1 MTLYLTTV
9 PDTLDDV
16 ENEFKKFEK
25 LNEFIAKVPWINVN
39 PDSVNDIQYDGQ
51 SFTQTVSDFM
61 NHANVPRTTLK
72 QIWREWKEKYLKV
85 LKVWR

>member
-9 PDTLDDV
+9 TDTLDDV

-39 PDSVNDIQYDGQ
+39 PDSVNDIQYDDQ

-61 NHANVPRTTLK
+61 SHANVPRTTLK

>member
-1 MTLYLTTV
+1 MTRYLTTV
-9 PDTLDDV
+9 TDTLDDV

-39 PDSVNDIQYDGQ
+39 LDSVNDIQYDDQ
-51 SFTQTVSDFM
+51 SFKQTVSDFM
-61 NHANVPRTTLK
+61 NHATVPRTTLK
-72 QIWREWKEKYLKV
+72 QIWRERKEKYLKV

>member
-9 PDTLDDV
+9 TDTLDDV

-25 LNEFIAKVPWINVN
+25 LNEFIAKVPWIKVN
-39 PDSVNDIQYDGQ
+39 PESVNDIQYDDQ
-51 SFTQTVSDFM
+51 SFKQTVSDFM
-61 NHANVPRTTLK
+61 NHATVPRTTLR
-72 QIWREWKEKYLKV
+72 QIWRERKEKYLKV

>member
-1 MTLYLTTV
+1 MTRYLTTV
-9 PDTLDDV
+9 TDTLDDV

-39 PDSVNDIQYDGQ
+39 PDSVNDIQYDDQ

-61 NHANVPRTTLK
+61 NHANVPCTTLK

>member
-9 PDTLDDV
+9 TDTLDDV
-16 ENEFKKFEK
+16 ENEFKNFEK

-39 PDSVNDIQYDGQ
+39 PDSVNDIQYDDQ

>member
-1 MTLYLTTV
+1 
-9 PDTLDDV
+9 
-16 ENEFKKFEK
+16 
-25 LNEFIAKVPWINVN
+25 
-39 PDSVNDIQYDGQ
+39 
-51 SFTQTVSDFM
+51 M

>member
-9 PDTLDDV
+9 TDTLDDV
-16 ENEFKKFEK
+16 ENEFKNFEK
-25 LNEFIAKVPWINVN
+25 LNEFIPKVPWINVN
-39 PDSVNDIQYDGQ
+39 PDSVNDIQYDDQ